1 MKQISGLHES
11 GRYKAQRN
19 NGKQAAAVSTPSITH
34 PLRKTAAAW
43 VNMKL
48 CRDASAELFDQH
60 HHSNQLLSADHII
73 T

>member
-1 MKQISGLHES
+1 MEN
-11 GRYKAQRN
+11 RQR
-19 NGKQAAAVSTPSITH
+19 QLAHRPSPT
-34 PLRKTAAAW
+34 LSEQTAAAW